1 MGHTRTGWRAG
12 RQPFHHMTTSR
23 PVWRVAQPPR
33 VVEQDVF
40 ARFLE
45 WEVQKA
51 TRLSYC
57 VSVVSIE
64 VEGERGPHESLAALA
79 EDMASRVRATDI
91 VAVIPPRFLAL
102 LLVDAPTTS
111 LQSVVGRL
119 SSETGL
125 SETQTA
131 WSAGASCYPATAQRT
146 GDLLQQATDLMIQA
160 AADGGN
166 RLYLPSP

>member
-1 MGHTRTGWRAG
+1 
-12 RQPFHHMTTSR
+12 MTTSR
-23 PVWRVAQPPR
+23 PVWRIMQPPR

-40 ARFLE
+40 ARFLD

-57 VSVVSIE
+57 VSVVSME
-64 VEGERGPHESLAALA
+64 LGEGSRGPHGSLTALA
-79 EDMASRVRATDI
+79 DDMAARVRATDL
-91 VAVIPPRFLAL
+91 VAVIPPRFLAF

-111 LQSVVGRL
+111 LRSILGRL

-125 SETQTA
+125 SETETA
-131 WSAGASCYPATAQRT
+131 WSAGASSYPATAQRT
-146 GDLLQQATDLMIQA
+146 GDLLQQATELMTRA

>member
-1 MGHTRTGWRAG
+1 
-12 RQPFHHMTTSR
+12 MTTSG
-23 PVWRVAQPPR
+23 PVWRIPQPPR

-40 ARFLE
+40 ARFLD

-57 VSVVSIE
+57 VSVVSME
-64 VEGERGPHESLAALA
+64 VEPSDRAPHESLAALA
-79 EDMASRVRATDI
+79 DEMAARVRATDL

-102 LLVDAPTTS
+102 LLVDAPTNS
-111 LQSVVGRL
+111 LQSIVGRL

-131 WSAGASCYPATAQRT
+131 WSAGGSCYPATAQRT
-146 GDLLQQATDLMIQA
+146 GDLLQQATELMTQA